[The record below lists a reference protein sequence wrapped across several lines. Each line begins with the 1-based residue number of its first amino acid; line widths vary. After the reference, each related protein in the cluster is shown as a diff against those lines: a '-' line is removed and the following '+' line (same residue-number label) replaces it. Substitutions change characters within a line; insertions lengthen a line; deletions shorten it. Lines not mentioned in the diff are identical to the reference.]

1 MAESDI
7 TDAVE
12 VEDIT
17 DAVIVEDVT
26 DAVLVKDATDAV
38 VVDPVTDAVV
48 VGDVTDTVGN
58 WLGRDTE
65 AVEVAGLAM
74 AAWWQAARFL
84 FFSISAGPRWRGRR
98 GGRGGLGGRLGDGE
112 EGRPCGAPGWPRGQ
126 LKPTVAWPLEVVRL
140 REAVP
145 PKAQTE
151 MNSFTDAMTNWELS
165 LDDIFEEDTEVE
177 LLKVAGSHEDHLV
190 NLNLFVIFECQRHI
204 RKFFVAWQI
213 CCREGG
219 PSSQSLGPQLRPVDL
234 SGKYMYCTY

>member
-48 VGDVTDTVGN
+48 VGDVTDTVGD

-65 AVEVAGLAM
+65 AVEAAGLAL

-98 GGRGGLGGRLGDGE
+98 GGIYVIYGF
-112 EGRPCGAPGWPRGQ
+112 CI
-126 LKPTVAWPLEVVRL
+126 
-140 REAVP
+140 
-145 PKAQTE
+145 
-151 MNSFTDAMTNWELS
+151 SFEFMVLY
-165 LDDIFEEDTEVE
+165 
-177 LLKVAGSHEDHLV
+177 
-190 NLNLFVIFECQRHI
+190 
-204 RKFFVAWQI
+204 FFI
-213 CCREGG
+213 
-219 PSSQSLGPQLRPVDL
+219 
-234 SGKYMYCTY
+234 